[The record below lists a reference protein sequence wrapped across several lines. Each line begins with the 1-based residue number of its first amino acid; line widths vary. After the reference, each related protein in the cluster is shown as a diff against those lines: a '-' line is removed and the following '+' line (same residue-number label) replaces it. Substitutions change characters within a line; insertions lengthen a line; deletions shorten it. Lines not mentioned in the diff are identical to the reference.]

1 MALVGNISGSNGQ
14 SRNAVTGSLVIADL
28 SVNFPAIAS
37 DAVLFV
43 SGNINGTSKT
53 VIGGDLV
60 SSGSILVK
68 DSAGVTNIT
77 LAPVGNITGSNA
89 LLTGDLAVNG
99 GDIATTSAV
108 LNISAGANGLAFL
121 NGTSPFVLVQSSSYN
136 SMPGVV
142 ASANVGKIFA
152 AAGKD
157 LLIGPDNAKSVFI
170 TGSSVVVNA
179 DTNGFQVQKDGT
191 ELLRIVSGSGNN
203 FLNINSGPNMLTANM
218 FTSNIVNMSFGSATS
233 TASFGGDLGISGRTG
248 LAGVTERMSHFQG
261 GNTFICNMINQSIF
275 YVSSPS
281 GGVTANFTNVPT
293 TTNRIHTPTV
303 ILSQSGTPQIV
314 STVQIDGGATTI
326 LWSNGVTPTGTA
338 NKIEA
343 FGFSLIRSGSVWTV
357 LGQMSTYG

>member
-14 SRNAVTGSLVIADL
+14 SRNAVTGSLVIANVN
-28 SVNFPAIAS
+28 VNFPVIAS
-37 DAVLFV
+37 DTILFV
-43 SGNINGTSKT
+43 SGNINGTSKA
-53 VIGGDLV
+53 VIGGDLFI
-60 SSGSILVK
+60 SGS
-68 DSAGVTNIT
+68 T
-77 LAPVGNITGSNA
+77 TGSNMQ
-89 LLTGDLAVNG
+89 LSGDLAVNG
-99 GDIATTSAV
+99 GDITTTGAV

-121 NGTSPFVLVQSSSYN
+121 NGTSPFVLAQSSSYN

-233 TASFGGDLGISGRTG
+233 TASFGGDLGVNGRTG
-248 LAGVTERMSHFQG
+248 LAGVSERMSHFQG

-293 TTNRIHTPTV
+293 TTNRVYTPTV

-314 STVQIDGGATTI
+314 TTVQIDGGSSSISWA
-326 LWSNGVTPTGTA
+326 NGVTPVGGA
-338 NKIEA
+338 NKQNV